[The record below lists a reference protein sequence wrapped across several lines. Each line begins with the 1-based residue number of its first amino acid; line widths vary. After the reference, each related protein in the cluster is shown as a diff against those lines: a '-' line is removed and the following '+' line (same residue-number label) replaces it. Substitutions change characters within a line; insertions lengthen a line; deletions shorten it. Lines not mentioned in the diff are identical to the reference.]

1 MKNDEL
7 GSRMKDNYETRT
19 RYFLPRRTYTIIRLD
34 GKAFHTFTKGFKRPF
49 DYNLM
54 SMMDQTGLALANLIQ
69 GVKFCYV
76 QSDEISLLL
85 TDFEMEKTDA
95 WYDGNIQKISSVSAS
110 IATAAFNK
118 ELLILEAKKS
128 ENWYEKVSMS
138 LEFLENLKTAHFDS
152 RVFTI
157 PDLKE
162 VINYF
167 IWRQKDAT
175 RNSIQMAAQSVYS
188 HKELHGK
195 NTDDLQEMLFQKGIN
210 WNNYPSAAKR
220 GRAIVK
226 EQYLHQSEVNRENR
240 VEMTQEYPQKY
251 APVLR
256 SRWTVLT
263 GMDGKPETPI
273 FTQEPQF
280 LLNVIPRIG
289 NED

>member
-1 MKNDEL
+1 
-7 GSRMKDNYETRT
+7 
-19 RYFLPRRTYTIIRLD
+19 
-34 GKAFHTFTKGFKRPF
+34 
-49 DYNLM
+49 
-54 SMMDQTGLALANLIQ
+54 
-69 GVKFCYV
+69 
-76 QSDEISLLL
+76 
-85 TDFEMEKTDA
+85 
-95 WYDGNIQKISSVSAS
+95 
-110 IATAAFNK
+110 
-118 ELLILEAKKS
+118 
-128 ENWYEKVSMS
+128 
-138 LEFLENLKTAHFDS
+138 
-152 RVFTI
+152 
-157 PDLKE
+157 
-162 VINYF
+162 
-167 IWRQKDAT
+167 
-175 RNSIQMAAQSVYS
+175 MAAQSVYS